1 MTGLLDLASL
11 DSSGRV
17 EPDGAEAEHLNSLF
31 RPRPETL
38 EKIRQF
44 EEAFESQLLT
54 AGLCSLT
61 SLLNPS
67 GMRGSFC

>member
-44 EEAFESQLLT
+44 EEAFAIAAFNCRTMLVD
-54 AGLCSLT
+54 
-61 SLLNPS
+61 
-67 GMRGSFC
+67 